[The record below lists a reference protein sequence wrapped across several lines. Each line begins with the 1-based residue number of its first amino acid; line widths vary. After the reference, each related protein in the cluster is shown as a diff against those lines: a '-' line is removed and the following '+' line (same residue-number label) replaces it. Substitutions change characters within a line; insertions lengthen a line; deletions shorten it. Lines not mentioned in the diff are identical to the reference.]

1 MSGHTGGIYMKNNDK
16 VYIPDEDLPPYGLS
30 EEELEKRNKERQAH
44 VEKAWQTIDSWEQK

>member
-1 MSGHTGGIYMKNNDK
+1 MKNNDK